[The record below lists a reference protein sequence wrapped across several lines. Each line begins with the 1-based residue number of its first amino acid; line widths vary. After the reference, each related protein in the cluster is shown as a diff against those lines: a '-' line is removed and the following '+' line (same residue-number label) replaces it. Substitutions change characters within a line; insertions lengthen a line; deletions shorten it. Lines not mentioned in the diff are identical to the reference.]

1 MNRRQMQM
9 LKFDDYKRMINDHL
23 TDYIPQLDDKASVLR
38 ESMVYSL
45 SVGGK
50 RLRPVLLLASC
61 DLACGDIEKALPY
74 AASLEY
80 IHTYSLIHDDLPAMD
95 NDDLRRGK
103 PTNHKVYG
111 DDIAILAGDGLLNT
125 AAEVMTGEVLK
136 YADDPAV
143 MLRHARAAHE
153 IMSRAGIRGMIGGQ
167 TADVKG
173 EYQEATADLV
183 EFIEEHK
190 TADLLT
196 APVRA
201 GLMLAGADE
210 DMLTSMTSYAHDI
223 GVAFQILDDI
233 LDFEGDAELIGKNVG
248 KDQDLGKCNYVCVHG
263 MDAAKQELHR
273 LTASAKEAASSCG
286 EGSAFFVE
294 LAESLEIRK
303 Y

>member
-1 MNRRQMQM
+1 M
-9 LKFDDYKRMINDHL
+9 LDFNGYKALINDHL
-23 TDYIPQLDDKASVLR
+23 TDFIPETDEKASVLR
-38 ESMVYSL
+38 ESMEYSL

-50 RLRPVLLLASC
+50 RLRPVLLLAAC
-61 DLACGDIEKALPY
+61 DFAGGDIMQALPY
-74 AASLEY
+74 ACSLEY

-125 AAEVMTGEVLK
+125 AAEVMTGEVVRHS
-136 YADDPAV
+136 DDPAV
-143 MLRHARAAHE
+143 MVRHARAAHE

-173 EYQEATADLV
+173 EYMDATSDLV
-183 EFIEEHK
+183 EYIELHK
-190 TADLLT
+190 TADLIT

-210 DMLTSMTSYAHDI
+210 RMLEDFTTFALDT
-223 GVAFQILDDI
+223 GVAFQVLDDI
-233 LDFEGDAELIGKNVG
+233 LDFTGDAGLIGKNVG
-248 KDQDLGKCNYVCVHG
+248 KDMDLGKCNFVCVHG
-263 MDAAKQELHR
+263 MDAAREELHR
-273 LTASAKEAASSCG
+273 LTTEAKSALSSYGAEAS
-286 EGSAFFVE
+286 FFTE
-294 LAESLEIRK
+294 LADRLENRR